1 MAYLRCDI
9 MGLPDTLEEFEKLM
23 GEFEKLLNV
32 SLDYPR
38 SEDDIFQVEEIQK
51 LKILREKESKL
62 ITQLK
67 DLGGKDEETSLK
79 KYIAQEDMLNSPL
92 AEDSRFDLY
101 NEEEEQKMRKLGSLS
116 REILT
121 THEAIREVLYKK
133 PGVIPETIY
142 QLKETIERFNTL
154 EQPRIEKL
162 LDDIDLTVQESQK
175 VLSNANKSVENTQEI
190 LDDISEY
197 KTPLF
202 IGLGIFGLLL
212 IAIMAMILIVLVK
225 IAFF

>member
-23 GEFEKLLNV
+23 GEFEKLLTV

-38 SEDDIFQVEEIQK
+38 SDDDIFQVEEIQK
-51 LKILREKESKL
+51 LKILREKESELLKR
-62 ITQLK
+62 LK
-67 DLGGKDEETSLK
+67 DLGGNDEESSLK

-92 AEDSRFDLY
+92 AKDSRFDLY

-116 REILT
+116 REILQ
-121 THEAIREVLYKK
+121 THEDIKEILYKK

-142 QLKETIERFNTL
+142 HLKETVERFNTL

-162 LDDIDLTVQESQK
+162 LDDVDLTIQESQK
-175 VLSNANKSVENTQEI
+175 VLSNANKSVENTQE
-190 LDDISEY
+190 LLGDVSKY
-197 KTPLF
+197 KNPLI
-202 IGLGIFGLLL
+202 IGLGIFSLLF
-212 IAIMAMILIVLVK
+212 IAILAMILVVLVK

>member
-1 MAYLRCDI
+1 
-9 MGLPDTLEEFEKLM
+9 MGLADTLDELEEFMGEIEKL
-23 GEFEKLLNV
+23 FTVNL
-32 SLDYPR
+32 YAPR
-38 SEDDIFQVEEIQK
+38 SEDTIFLDEEVQK

-92 AEDSRFDLY
+92 AKDSRFDLY
-101 NEEEEQKMRKLGSLS
+101 NEKEEQKMRKLGSLS

>member
-1 MAYLRCDI
+1 
-9 MGLPDTLEEFEKLM
+9 MGLADTLDELEEFMGEIEKL
-23 GEFEKLLNV
+23 FTVNL
-32 SLDYPR
+32 YAPR
-38 SEDDIFQVEEIQK
+38 SEDTIFLDEEVQK

-92 AEDSRFDLY
+92 AKDSRFDLY
-101 NEEEEQKMRKLGSLS
+101 NEKEEQKMRKLGSLS

-142 QLKETIERFNTL
+142 QLKETIERFYTL